1 METAIAYIGGFVI
14 LSFALFLAI
23 GSAEIVANQKGQ
35 SLFDK
40 NKVKY
45 RDGDNT

>member
-1 METAIAYIGGFVI
+1 METTISFIGGFI
-14 LSFALFLAI
+14 LLAFAGWFAI
-23 GSAEIVANQKGQ
+23 SSAEIVANQKGQ

-40 NKVKY
+40 DKVKT